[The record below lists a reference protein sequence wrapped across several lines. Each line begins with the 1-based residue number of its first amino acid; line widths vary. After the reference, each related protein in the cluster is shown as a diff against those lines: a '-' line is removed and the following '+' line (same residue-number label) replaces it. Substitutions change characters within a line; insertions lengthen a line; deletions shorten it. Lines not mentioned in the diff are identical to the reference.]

1 MLIGNDSEAVSALA
15 FLPGF
20 SIIQQMKQDHTT
32 ENKVLGLNV
41 TSAKY
46 KELYKLQPKRKTENE
61 VLFFELTIMNFI

>member
-1 MLIGNDSEAVSALA
+1 M
-15 FLPGF
+15 
-20 SIIQQMKQDHTT
+20 T

-61 VLFFELTIMNFI
+61 VLFFELTIMNFIWKKKKLGSSSVTISPWEN